1 MKKVL
6 VMIGIVLCLFSIT
19 SCKREIQEV
28 NVYRFYDSTPR
39 KIIDKEEIVE
49 LEKMILNQKYKKDDE
64 KIYEY
69 ELNATAKCC
78 IGGGGEIQVF
88 VSDTYIG
95 DIKKGSRAKVK
106 KLLESGTIQRIDAEV
121 SGGNYKILKNVNDS
135 YIVDELEDAFSITIE
150 ITYREEIKEEQ

>member
-64 KIYEY
+64 KIYEKENSNY
-69 ELNATAKCC
+69 WWLY
-78 IGGGGEIQVF
+78 F
-88 VSDTYIG
+88 LDVSKNKIDY
-95 DIKKGSRAKVK
+95 KKF
-106 KLLESGTIQRIDAEV
+106 LRIVE
-121 SGGNYKILKNVNDS
+121 
-135 YIVDELEDAFSITIE
+135 
-150 ITYREEIKEEQ
+150 